1 MKKTQKKAF
10 NSIEEII
17 TDDYFILFLKDY
29 MNEVR
34 NSYANRPKAPSGMR
48 YKKGAYDQLRNE
60 GNFNSSYFIKNI
72 NDIWMKKSSLNMM
85 QRNLI
90 LNVCNFAL
98 KKTFLEYQKQ
108 YELKNNLKIK
118 ENEN

>member
-1 MKKTQKKAF
+1 MKKTEKKTF

-17 TDDYFILFLKDY
+17 TDDYFIQFVKECLG
-29 MNEVR
+29 EVR
-34 NSYANRPKAPSGMR
+34 DSYKNRPEAPAGMR
-48 YKKGAYDQLRNE
+48 YKKGAYDQLQNE

-72 NDIWMKKSSLNMM
+72 SNIWMKKSSLNML

-90 LNVCNFAL
+90 SNVCNFAL

-108 YELKNNLKIK
+108 YELKNKIK
-118 ENEN
+118 TKKNEN